1 MARWVVRTQLKR
13 VSRRLRSLRE
23 ELAVLDEQLA
33 QLNDD
38 ADDARI
44 RSLVADNQL
53 ADREHRDAQR
63 HADAQT
69 AHRAEIV
76 ARIAE
81 LEQRQDELLDQYGA

>member
-1 MARWVVRTQLKR
+1 MRRQLTR

-23 ELAVLDEQLA
+23 ELQVLDAQLG
-33 QLNDD
+33 QLNDE
-38 ADDARI
+38 ADDARV

-69 AHRAEIV
+69 AHRTEIV

-81 LEQRQDELLDQYGA
+81 LERRQDELLDQFGA

>member
-1 MARWVVRTQLKR
+1 MARWIVRRQLTR

-23 ELAVLDEQLA
+23 ELQVLDAQLG
-33 QLNDD
+33 QLNDE
-38 ADDARI
+38 ADDARV

-69 AHRAEIV
+69 AHRTEIV

-81 LEQRQDELLDQYGA
+81 LERRQDELLDQFGA